1 MKRSSAILVTA
12 ALAAVTA
19 VVAIRVGGWW
29 DDSTSPKQ
37 NSATVPSTADQST
50 AVACAFEPGERA
62 AFSLQVSGQ
71 AQAAPD
77 QQDLFKAVLSW
88 EVVDS
93 PHPGEWLLRAGFSST
108 ELRQSLSRPD
118 QRVTQPLDGTFMIR
132 VGRDCRFT
140 AKGYPPDWEPI
151 TRRFVAT
158 VLGTFEFAVDPT
170 GPSLHWDIEQADA
183 LGTYAARY
191 NAVALSDG
199 ALQMTKVKTRYLGNE
214 RANSLLDFK
223 VQLVDATAE
232 ARLDRGGRWLRS
244 VNGHEQV
251 RISVQGSVLADLAQ
265 RYELTRDD
273 ARFNKPD
280 QGVQMAALDWQDPF
294 AMAATAAADEPV
306 DPAIAKLAVDAALNR
321 FSEIYFKTPGGD
333 AYAAGLF
340 LAQWLK
346 AHPEQAA
353 HLVALIRE
361 GGIPERL
368 RPATFMALQLC
379 GTPQARAALM
389 TALADESMTEMD
401 RARAAFALS
410 DVPHPTQEAADAL
423 VKAASDSQ
431 PQVVSG
437 TSVRALGHLT
447 ERARTLDPEMQQE
460 LQRTL
465 SRELATAS
473 DDSRTIDVVDAIGNS
488 GDTHFLPAL
497 EERLADGSPAMR
509 EHAARALR
517 RMAPPEAMAPLLT
530 RLEVETD
537 PSVQIA
543 IVDTLAELRVREPDA
558 IALANQ
564 QLVAQPT
571 PEVRAALIRWL
582 GAAAADQPGARAAL
596 IAQFRRERVP
606 QLQQLI
612 GQYVSADE
620 LS

>member
-1 MKRSSAILVTA
+1 MKRYSAIVVTA
-12 ALAAVTA
+12 AVAAVTA
-19 VVAIRVGGWW
+19 AVAIKIGGWW
-29 DDSTSPKQ
+29 NEGSTSPQ
-37 NSATVPSTADQST
+37 SSAAAPPVAQPSAI
-50 AVACAFEPGERA
+50 ACAFDPGERA

-77 QQDLFKAVLSW
+77 QQDRFKAVLSW

-93 PHPGEWLLRAGFSST
+93 PHPGEWLLRAALSST
-108 ELRQSLSRPD
+108 ELRQSLSRSD
-118 QRVTQPLDGTFMIR
+118 QRVTQRLDGTFMIR
-132 VGRDCRFT
+132 IGRDCRFT
-140 AKGYPPDWEPI
+140 AKGYPPDWEPL
-151 TRRFVAT
+151 TRRFVST
-158 VLGTFEFAVDPT
+158 VLGTFEFALDPSAP
-170 GPSLHWDIEQADA
+170 GLHWDIEQADA
-183 LGTYAARY
+183 VGTYTARY

-223 VQLVDATAE
+223 VQLVDAKAE
-232 ARLDRGGRWLRS
+232 ATLDARGRWLRKVS
-244 VNGHEQV
+244 GHEQV
-251 RISVQGSVLADLAQ
+251 RIAVQGSMLADLAQ

-273 ARFNKPD
+273 ARFAEPD
-280 QGVQMAALDWQDPF
+280 HDVQMATLDWQDPF
-294 AMAATAAADEPV
+294 AMAGPAADEPV

-340 LAQWLK
+340 LAQWLR

-353 HLVALIRE
+353 HLVDLIRE
-361 GGIPERL
+361 GGVPERL

-410 DVPHPTQEAADAL
+410 DVPHPTREAAAAL
-423 VKAASDSQ
+423 AEAASASQ

-447 ERARTLDPEMQQE
+447 ERARTLNPEMQQE
-460 LQRTL
+460 LRRTL
-465 SRELATAS
+465 SRELATAR
-473 DDSRTIDVVDAIGNS
+473 DDSRSIDVVDAIGNS
-488 GDTHFLPAL
+488 GDPHFLPAL
-497 EERLADGSPAMR
+497 EQHLADGSPAVR

-517 RMAPPEAMAPLLT
+517 RMEPPEAMAPLLT

-537 PSVQIA
+537 PAVQIA

-564 QLVAQPT
+564 QLAGQPA
-571 PEVRAALIRWL
+571 PAMRAALIRWL
-582 GAAAADQPGARAAL
+582 GAAADQPSARAAL

-612 GQYVSADE
+612 GKYVSADE

>member
-1 MKRSSAILVTA
+1 MRRRSSAIAVA
-12 ALAAVTA
+12 VAAVTA
-19 VVAIRVGGWW
+19 AVAIKTGGWW
-29 DDSTSPKQ
+29 HERSTSPQ
-37 NSATVPSTADQST
+37 SSADAPPAAHPSAI
-50 AVACAFEPGERA
+50 ACAFDPGDRA
-62 AFSLQVSGQ
+62 AFSLEVSGQ

-77 QQDLFKAVLSW
+77 PQDLFKAVLSW

-118 QRVTQPLDGTFMIR
+118 QRVTQRLDGTFMIR

-140 AKGYPPDWEPI
+140 AKGYPPDWTPI
-151 TRRFVAT
+151 TRRFVST
-158 VLGTFEFAVDPT
+158 VLGTFEFALDPS
-170 GPSLHWDIEQADA
+170 GPGLHWDVEQADA
-183 LGTYAARY
+183 LGKYTARY

-199 ALQMTKVKTRYLGNE
+199 ELQMTKVKTRYLGNE
-214 RANSLLDFK
+214 RANRLLDFK
-223 VQLVDATAE
+223 VQLVDAKAE
-232 ARLDRGGRWLRS
+232 GTLDVGGRWLSRVS
-244 VNGHEQV
+244 GHEHV
-251 RISVQGSVLADLAQ
+251 RIAVQGSMLADLAQ
-265 RYELTRDD
+265 RYELRRDD
-273 ARFNKPD
+273 ARFAKPD
-280 QGVQMAALDWQDPF
+280 DRVQLAAFDWQDPF
-294 AMAATAAADEPV
+294 GMAGPAAADEPV
-306 DPAIAKLAVDAALNR
+306 DPAIANLAVDAALDR

-379 GTPQARAALM
+379 GTPEARAALM

-410 DVPHPTQEAADAL
+410 DVPHPNQESADAL
-423 VKAASDSQ
+423 AEAASASQ

-447 ERARTLDPEMQQE
+447 ERARTLDPQMQQE

-465 SRELATAS
+465 SRELATAR
-473 DDSRTIDVVDAIGNS
+473 DDARSFDVVDAIGNS

-497 EERLADGSPAMR
+497 EERLADASPAMR

-517 RMAPPEAMAPLLT
+517 RMAPPQAMAPLLT

-537 PSVQIA
+537 PGVQIA
-543 IVDTLAELRVREPDA
+543 LVDTLAELRIREPEA

-564 QLVAQPT
+564 QLATQPA
-571 PEVRAALIRWL
+571 PAVRAALIRWL
-582 GAAAADQPGARAAL
+582 GAAADQPSARAAL

-612 GQYVSADE
+612 GRYVSADE